1 MGNEIKL
8 FAENSKEIDERRNA
22 RSDVTGTI
30 PSAMNSLSIDF
41 GSDLQEFTKLRIYR
55 INQEEHAPIRRRL
68 SYDSPCIVS
77 YGKIHSTF
85 LLFRLGVTVVYSMND
100 VIFGGRGVEGTD
112 VLHVFLSRYCRRA
125 VSFFDLRTNR

>member
-41 GSDLQEFTKLRIYR
+41 ASDLQ
-55 INQEEHAPIRRRL
+55 
-68 SYDSPCIVS
+68 
-77 YGKIHSTF
+77 
-85 LLFRLGVTVVYSMND
+85 
-100 VIFGGRGVEGTD
+100 
-112 VLHVFLSRYCRRA
+112 
-125 VSFFDLRTNR
+125 

>member
-1 MGNEIKL
+1 MKKKRPIRCDGNYSNL
-8 FAENSKEIDERRNA
+8 R
-22 RSDVTGTI
+22 
-30 PSAMNSLSIDF
+30 AMNSLSIDF

-68 SYDSPCIVS
+68 SYDSPRIVS

-85 LLFRLGVTVVYSMND
+85 LLFRLGMTVVYSMND

-112 VLHVFLSRYCRRA
+112 VLHMFLSRYR
-125 VSFFDLRTNR
+125 SGTIGLFNS